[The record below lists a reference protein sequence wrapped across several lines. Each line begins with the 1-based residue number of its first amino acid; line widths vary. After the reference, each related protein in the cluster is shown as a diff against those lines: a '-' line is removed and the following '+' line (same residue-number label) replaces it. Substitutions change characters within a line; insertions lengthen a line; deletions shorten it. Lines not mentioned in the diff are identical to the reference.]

1 MHEKTNEE
9 IPIENFIIR
18 TMMMENSGIQE
29 H

>member
-1 MHEKTNEE
+1 MDEKILEE

-18 TMMMENSGIQE
+18 TMMMECSGIQE